1 MGVQKVD
8 PAWHPLIRRL
18 LDSRAISLAN
28 LAEVLGCSVSRLIQ
42 IRNGYSNIRTEDGWA
57 VRKQES

>member
-28 LAEVLGCSVSRLIQ
+28 LAEVLGCSVSRLTQ
-42 IRNGYSNIRTEDGWA
+42 IRNGYEHTKTDDGWA
-57 VRKQES
+57 VRKKES